1 MTPVFAHG
9 SLRLYLLSLL
19 AEQPR
24 HGYELIQALSDRFG
38 GTYIPSAGTIYP
50 RLAKL
55 EEEGLVTKSTD
66 GRKTVYEIT
75 DAGRAELLARAGD
88 LHALENEVTDSVRR
102 LADEVR
108 SGVAAAMTNLR
119 ADLAAAARQARDD
132 AGFGTAG
139 RARGG
144 SSPTTG
150 TAAPGAGAGSGYP
163 DTGGPADAAES
174 GSAGAA
180 PGAGSAGS
188 GSADGTSAGPAGAG
202 TDAGTGGQTP
212 TTGTPPGSSTDRR
225 LESNRALRE
234 ADLVLNEFRQ
244 QLRADLR
251 KQAVHARVPAATV
264 SDLRARLAEV
274 RAGILNALP
283 R

>member
-55 EEEGLVTKSTD
+55 EEEGLVTKTTD

-75 DAGRAELLARAGD
+75 DAGRAELVAREGD
-88 LHALENEVTDSVRR
+88 LDAIETEVTDSVRR

-108 SGVAAAMTNLR
+108 FGVTEAMKSLR
-119 ADLAAAARQARDD
+119 ADLASAKRQARND
-132 AGFGTAG
+132 
-139 RARGG
+139 
-144 SSPTTG
+144 
-150 TAAPGAGAGSGYP
+150 GAGPTPEAPSEP
-163 DTGGPADAAES
+163 GGA
-174 GSAGAA
+174 
-180 PGAGSAGS
+180 
-188 GSADGTSAGPAGAG
+188 T
-202 TDAGTGGQTP
+202 
-212 TTGTPPGSSTDRR
+212 R
-225 LESNRALRE
+225 LESNRALHE

-251 KQAVHARVPAATV
+251 RSAASSHVPAATV
-264 SDLRARLAEV
+264 PELRRQLADV
-274 RAGILNALP
+274 RAGILASLGH
-283 R
+283 